1 VLNFFKKTLIIFSV
15 LFFSGIGV
23 AIGLVYYYSKDLPD
37 YSSLQHYHPPAVTR
51 VYSSDGKLIEEYA
64 KEHRVFVP
72 ISTIPKSLIEAF
84 LAAEDSKFYEHYGIN
99 VQGVFRAAFANVG
112 RVLKGK
118 RMEGASTITQQ
129 VVKNFFLNSEQ
140 SIGRKVKE
148 AILAYMVTK
157 SFTKDQILELYLNQ
171 IYLGKGAY
179 GVAAA
184 AQAYFNKSINE
195 LTLEESAFIA
205 ALPKAPAAFDPDKR
219 YERILERR
227 NYVIN
232 RMVED
237 RYITKA
243 AAQEAMKLPITLKKR
258 DKSETITAD
267 YYAEIV
273 REKIIEIFGK
283 EMFYTGGLTVI
294 TSMNTQYQEQAEKSL
309 RYGIREYDMKKGYR
323 GPVTKIDV
331 KNWEENLKFVPR
343 PKALLEYKLGI
354 VLESYDEKAVIA
366 VEDGT
371 KTSLPLA
378 SMRWAATNLKSVKTI
393 LKPGDVIV
401 VTNIPKKGYELRQ
414 IPSVNGAFMAMN
426 PQTGQVLALVGG
438 YDFNAS
444 KFNRA
449 TQALR
454 QPGSSIKP
462 FVYLTALENNI
473 LPNTLFEDSP
483 ISISQGPGLPAWT
496 PKNFE
501 GNFLGPI
508 TMRKALEKSR
518 NLVTVRIIQHIGV
531 AKVAELIKRFGINAN
546 PPHYP
551 SMCLGALET
560 TLDRML
566 SAYSAIANGG
576 FKVMP
581 QYIEMIKD
589 SNGNTIYKRDSGVC
603 TNCDVM
609 QDGESSLPIVR
620 TNENIRLSDEASI
633 YQINSLMQGVMERGS
648 GASARKLGKIMA
660 GKTGTTN
667 DSMDTWF
674 NGLTPKLATVIYIG
688 HDTPKDLGKRASGAT
703 VALPVFINFMEHGYK
718 EPSLPFK
725 KPSTIVEIKI
735 DPATGKPSDEPGA
748 ILEDFKEGFTPGQYT
763 TESGPTN
770 VENDSGIY

>member
-1 VLNFFKKTLIIFSV
+1 MLKFFKRTLIIASI
-15 LFFSGIGV
+15 LFFLGLGV
-23 AIGLVYYYSKDLPD
+23 TIGLVYYYSKDLPD
-37 YSSLQHYHPPAVTR
+37 YSKLKHYHPPAVTR
-51 VYSSDGKLIEEYA
+51 IYSSDGKLIEEYA

-84 LAAEDSKFYEHYGIN
+84 LAAEDNKFYEHYGID
-99 VQGVFRAAFANVG
+99 VQGVFRAAIANVG
-112 RVLKGK
+112 RILKGR

-157 SFTKDQILELYLNQ
+157 TFTKDQILELYLNQ

-195 LTLEESAFIA
+195 LTLEEAAFIA

-237 RYITKA
+237 GYITKTA
-243 AAQEAMKLPITLKKR
+243 AEEAIKLPITLKKR

-267 YYAEIV
+267 YYAETV

-309 RYGIREYDMKKGYR
+309 RHGIREYDMKKGYR
-323 GPVTKIDV
+323 GPVTKIDI
-331 KNWEENLKFVPR
+331 KNWEEKLKFI
-343 PKALLEYKLGI
+343 PKPKGLLEYKI
-354 VLESYDEKAVIA
+354 AVVLETQDQKAVIGL
-366 VEDGT
+366 EDGT
-371 KTSLPLA
+371 KTSIPLT

-393 LKPGDVIV
+393 LKAGDVII

-414 IPSVNGAFMAMN
+414 IPAVNGAFMSMN

-473 LPNTLFEDSP
+473 LPNTLFEDTP
-483 ISISQGPGLPAWT
+483 ISIPQGPGLPAWT

-508 TMRKALEKSR
+508 TIRKALEKSR
-518 NLVTVRIIQHIGV
+518 NLVTVRIIQHIGIP
-531 AKVAELIKRFGINAN
+531 KVAELIKRFGINTN

-589 SNGNTIYKRDSGVC
+589 SNGNTIYKRDSGIC
-603 TNCDVM
+603 PNCNVA
-609 QDGESSLPIVR
+609 QDGEAPLPIVH
-620 TNENIRLSDEASI
+620 TNQNIRLSDEASI

-648 GASARKLGKIMA
+648 GASARKLGKIIA

-674 NGLTPKLATVIYIG
+674 NGLTPRLATVIYIG

-703 VALPVFINFMEHGYK
+703 VALPVFIHFMEHGYK
-718 EPSLPFK
+718 EPSLPFR
-725 KPSTIVEIKI
+725 KPASIIEIKV
-735 DPATGKPSDEPGA
+735 DPVTGKPSNAPDA
-748 ILEDFKEGFTPGQYT
+748 IIEDFKEGYTPSGNIE
-763 TESGPTN
+763 ESPPTN
-770 VENDSGIY
+770 IKNDSGIY